1 MDEKTGDDIDQAEEN
16 FDAYGTMRPF
26 NQENKA
32 DGDYDLKQK
41 SIFPSGILNGE
52 PIEDDMKPPVGHG
65 LVRAKKLR

>member
-32 DGDYDLKQK
+32 DGDYDLK
-41 SIFPSGILNGE
+41 
-52 PIEDDMKPPVGHG
+52 
-65 LVRAKKLR
+65 